1 MWKNWKLHTF
11 LVGMQNGAPILDNSL
26 AIPQKDKHG
35 MFMIQK
41 FHFLGIY
48 DQSICPREM
57 KTYICTET
65 CTQMIIEI
73 LVIKDKKW
81 KQAQMSVN

>member
-1 MWKNWKLHTF
+1 MVELLSKTIFWKIVWQF
-11 LVGMQNGAPILDNSL
+11 LKRLNIELLYDPAVLL
-26 AIPQKDKHG
+26 
-35 MFMIQK
+35 
-41 FHFLGIY
+41 LG
-48 DQSICPREM
+48 ICPREM

>member
-1 MWKNWKLHTF
+1 MVELLSKTIFWKIVWQF
-11 LVGMQNGAPILDNSL
+11 LKRLNTELLYDPAVLL
-26 AIPQKDKHG
+26 
-35 MFMIQK
+35 
-41 FHFLGIY
+41 LG
-48 DQSICPREM
+48 ICPREM

>member
-1 MWKNWKLHTF
+1 MVELLSKTIFWKIVWQF
-11 LVGMQNGAPILDNSL
+11 LKRLNIELLYDPAVLL
-26 AIPQKDKHG
+26 
-35 MFMIQK
+35 
-41 FHFLGIY
+41 LG
-48 DQSICPREM
+48 ICPREM

-65 CTQMIIEI
+65 CTHMIIEI

>member
-1 MWKNWKLHTF
+1 MVELPSKTIFWKIVWQF
-11 LVGMQNGAPILDNSL
+11 LKRLNIELLYDPAVLL
-26 AIPQKDKHG
+26 
-35 MFMIQK
+35 
-41 FHFLGIY
+41 LG
-48 DQSICPREM
+48 ICPREM